1 MEVVTTATEARRL
14 AVGTVGL
21 VPTMGFF
28 HEGHLSLMNRAR
40 READTVLVSL
50 FVNPLQFGAG
60 EDLDRYP
67 RDLDHDA
74 ALAETENV
82 DVLFTPPLEEMYP
95 VEPTTRVSVGEVA
108 GGLCGRSRPG
118 HFDGV
123 AIVVAKLLAALRPD
137 LAYFGRKDAQQLAVV
152 RRMVRDLSF
161 PVRIVGGP
169 IVREHDGLA
178 LSSRNVFLSDAD
190 RVAATTLSR
199 GLMRAADAVEAGESD
214 GQALERIVASMI
226 ETENAEGAADVS
238 FIDLEYVELVGAGSV
253 QRLSFL
259 DRPGF
264 LAAAARIGQT
274 RLIDNVHF
282 DAVLSDLAPE
292 SGGPFVADRGI
303 RLDRPSVLYGGG
315 G

>member
-1 MEVVTTATEARRL
+1 MRIVTTAAEARNL

-40 READTVLVSL
+40 RETDTVVVSL

-67 RDLDHDA
+67 RDLERDA
-74 ALAETENV
+74 GLAEAEGV
-82 DVLFTPPLEEMYP
+82 DVLFAPPLEEMYP
-95 VEPTTRVSVGEVA
+95 AEPTTRVNVGRVA
-108 GGLCGRSRPG
+108 EGLCGLSRAG

-123 AIVVAKLLAALRPD
+123 ATVVAKLFAALRPD

-169 IVREHDGLA
+169 IVRESDGLA
-178 LSSRNVFLSDAD
+178 LSSRNVFLGDAE

-199 GLMRAADAVEAGESD
+199 GLMRAADAAEAGESD
-214 GQALERIVASMI
+214 GQALEWIVMSII
-226 ETENAEGAADVS
+226 ENENADGPADVP

-253 QRLSFL
+253 ERLPVL
-259 DRPGF
+259 DRPAF

-303 RLDRPSVLYGGG
+303 RLQRPSVLYRGGG
-315 G
+315 